1 MATTNKQGWEEQEGG
16 WRDWGPWV
24 LAAGPVVKGPLHC
37 ESSLSTQLTS
47 PGGRG
52 GFRDNKQSP
61 LEGEGTGSFLSVQK
75 PVGKGGLCS
84 R

>member
-1 MATTNKQGWEEQEGG
+1 MAITNKQGWGRAGKRVGTEGLG
-16 WRDWGPWV
+16 S
-24 LAAGPVVKGPLHC
+24 LAAGLIVKGPLHC

-47 PGGRG
+47 PGGQG
-52 GFRDNKQSP
+52 GFHDNKQSP
-61 LEGEGTGSFLSVQK
+61 LEGKATGSFLSVQK